1 MTCGYGFPPG
11 RQLVGVAHGLGGA
24 GRRQPPVQKIR
35 CDADQS
41 VEVLLR
47 SGTIEEHPG
56 DLGMTF
62 EKLAEVVGHH
72 AVRLH
77 RRVQAPDAPARA
89 KYVPHRNTVGRQSR
103 NAGVIRLRS
112 GELEDLAHDPPE
124 RVSRIRVVLLLAKG
138 HHARHVAENQD
149 ACTVVDDR
157 RQPVQRRRGHE
168 SKYCPLV
175 AVYVGAVAEDVDI
188 EGLLDGLE
196 GQARTER
203 AELIQWLLGKGFTVD
218 QIRGAVSPMLLP
230 AGRIVGD
237 DGRYV
242 SARQICDETGIDLE
256 LLQAIQRALGMPRA
270 DDPDAAILLRADSEA
285 AARAKVF
292 IGMGLSREQVIAVT
306 RVLGHGLEQ
315 TAEAM
320 RQVVLEAVIQPGATE
335 VQLAQAYE
343 GLVQQVSP
351 LLGPLCED
359 VLRVQLR
366 HTLETEA
373 VSVAERA
380 AGTLPGARNVAVAF
394 ADLVGFTRLGEAV
407 PPEELENLAS
417 RLSNLAHDVV
427 SPPVRFIKTIGDAVM
442 LVSTDPVALLRTAL
456 ELLAAAEKY
465 DDFPQLRIGLASG
478 CAVSRAGDWFGSPVN
493 VASRVTG
500 VARPGTVLVSES
512 VREAIGS
519 AEGFAW
525 SFAGGRHLKGVK
537 GEVKLFRARV
547 ANED

>member
-1 MTCGYGFPPG
+1 MCRQG
-11 RQLVGVAHGLGGA
+11 RGAHVVRSVG
-24 GRRQPPVQKIR
+24 
-35 CDADQS
+35 
-41 VEVLLR
+41 
-47 SGTIEEHPG
+47 IE
-56 DLGMTF
+56 
-62 EKLAEVVGHH
+62 
-72 AVRLH
+72 
-77 RRVQAPDAPARA
+77 PD
-89 KYVPHRNTVGRQSR
+89 
-103 NAGVIRLRS
+103 
-112 GELEDLAHDPPE
+112 DLAGDPPE
-124 RVSRIRVVLLLAKG
+124 RVPRIGVILLRAQR
-138 HHARHVAENQD
+138 HHARHVAKDQRSG
-149 ACTVVDDR
+149 TVADDR
-157 RQPVQRRRGHE
+157 RQPMKQRRGHE
-168 SKYCPLV
+168 SKYCPLM
-175 AVYVGAVAEDVDI
+175 AVYVVAVAEDVDI

-196 GQARTER
+196 GQARAER
-203 AELIQWLLGKGFTVD
+203 AELVEWLLGQGFTVD
-218 QIRGAVSPMLLP
+218 QIRGAVSPMLMP

-242 SARQICDETGIDLE
+242 SARQICAETGIDLE

-292 IGMGLSREQVIAVT
+292 IDMGLSREQVIAVT

-335 VQLAQAYE
+335 LQLAQAYE

-373 VSVAERA
+373 VNVAERA
-380 AGTLPGARNVAVAF
+380 AGTVPGARNVTVAF

-407 PPEELENLAS
+407 PPQELENLAS
-417 RLSNLAHDVV
+417 RLANLAHDVV

-442 LVSTDPVALLRTAL
+442 LVSTDTVALLRTAL
-456 ELLAAAEKY
+456 ELLGAAEKY

-478 CAVSRAGDWFGSPVN
+478 CAVSRAGDWFGSPLN

-500 VARPGTVLVSES
+500 VARPGTLLVSES
-512 VREAIGS
+512 VREAVGS
-519 AEGFAW
+519 ADGFSW
-525 SFAGGRHLKGVK
+525 SFAGARHLKGVR
-537 GEVKLFRARV
+537 GEVKLYRAR
-547 ANED
+547 AAEGD

>member
-1 MTCGYGFPPG
+1 
-11 RQLVGVAHGLGGA
+11 
-24 GRRQPPVQKIR
+24 
-35 CDADQS
+35 
-41 VEVLLR
+41 
-47 SGTIEEHPG
+47 
-56 DLGMTF
+56 
-62 EKLAEVVGHH
+62 
-72 AVRLH
+72 
-77 RRVQAPDAPARA
+77 
-89 KYVPHRNTVGRQSR
+89 
-103 NAGVIRLRS
+103 
-112 GELEDLAHDPPE
+112 
-124 RVSRIRVVLLLAKG
+124 
-138 HHARHVAENQD
+138 
-149 ACTVVDDR
+149 
-157 RQPVQRRRGHE
+157 
-168 SKYCPLV
+168 
-175 AVYVGAVAEDVDI
+175 VAEDVDI

-203 AELIQWLLGKGFTVD
+203 AELIQWLLGQGFTVD

-237 DGRYV
+237 DGRRV

-292 IGMGLSREQVIAVT
+292 IDMGLSREQVIAVT

-335 VQLAQAYE
+335 LQLAQAYE

-380 AGTLPGARNVAVAF
+380 AGTVPGARNVTVAF

-456 ELLAAAEKY
+456 ELLGAFCFVLT
-465 DDFPQLRIGLASG
+465 DD
-478 CAVSRAGDWFGSPVN
+478 
-493 VASRVTG
+493 
-500 VARPGTVLVSES
+500 
-512 VREAIGS
+512 
-519 AEGFAW
+519 
-525 SFAGGRHLKGVK
+525 
-537 GEVKLFRARV
+537 
-547 ANED
+547 EDIQTDLLPRST